1 MAKGHDMNGDGNVTS
16 DDLALRKKIL
26 DLENNDKRQDQQR
39 RMSWVAMA
47 AMVIFTSML
56 FTPWI
61 SPERIEAVSNLL
73 GMFYIAQAGIVAS
86 FFGAQAFMTVNK
98 PEE

>member
-1 MAKGHDMNGDGNVTS
+1 MAKEYDMDKDGDVTNEELS
-16 DDLALRKKIL
+16 LRKEIL
-26 DLENNDKRQDQQR
+26 DLENSDKRQDQQR
-39 RMSWVAMA
+39 RMVWIAMLS
-47 AMVIFTSML
+47 MLIFTMLL

-86 FFGAQAFMTVNK
+86 FFGAQAFMSVNK
-98 PEE
+98 SE